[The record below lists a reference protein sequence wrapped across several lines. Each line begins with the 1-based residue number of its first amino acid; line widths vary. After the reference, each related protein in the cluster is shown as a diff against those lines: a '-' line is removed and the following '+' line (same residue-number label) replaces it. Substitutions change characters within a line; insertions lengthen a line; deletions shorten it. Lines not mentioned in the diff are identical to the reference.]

1 MFNQKFPKDLSMCLR
16 GGFISLVAV
25 FSLSESVFAQSFEI
39 SNSTQSGGGG
49 ISSDAEF
56 SVIGTIGQA
65 ATGPMRNGE
74 FQFLSGYLA
83 TETITCAPTDLN
95 CDDVTDGVDLGI
107 LLLGLG
113 DCPSLEACCEGDINS
128 DSVIDSLDVGLMLI
142 NWG

>member
-16 GGFISLVAV
+16 GSFISLVAV

-56 SVIGTIGQA
+56 SVMGTTGQA

-83 TETITCAPTDLN
+83 TNGVVYLASDLN
-95 CDDVTDGVDLGI
+95 CDGVTNAADLGD
-107 LLLGLG
+107 LLSRWG
-113 DCPSLEACCEGDINS
+113 DCPNPDACCVGDINS
-128 DSVIDSLDVGLMLI
+128 DSTIDSIDLGRMLSD
-142 NWG
+142 WG